1 MAKTIFIT
9 GTSSG
14 LGKATAEYYASKG
27 WQVAATMRT
36 PEKGTALAQL
46 PNVKVFKLDV
56 TDKDSVKQAVDNAIA
71 AYGKIDVVVNNAGLG
86 IYGALELATEEDI
99 TRIWNT
105 NVKGV
110 INVITAFLP
119 HFRGNKAG
127 MFINVG
133 SAMGLTTTMP
143 LLSLYHMSKYALEGL
158 SEGLYYE
165 LKPLGINIHMLEPGG
180 FSSELNK
187 NVVLNRR
194 ADITG
199 YEAFTD
205 KVEHLLQHYDDLPLG
220 TIEEI
225 IEVIEALTSGT
236 STKFRTVI
244 GEAANQLIARKN
256 ATSVEDFLETSL
268 NYFK

>member
-9 GTSSG
+9 GSSSG
-14 LGKATAEYYASKG
+14 LGKATAEYFASKG

-36 PEKGTALAQL
+36 PTTFSL

-56 TDKDSVKQAVDNAIA
+56 TDTTSVKQAVSDAIA
-71 AYGKIDVVVNNAGLG
+71 AFGKIDVVVNNAGVG
-86 IYGALELATEEDI
+86 VYGALELATEEDI
-99 TRIWNT
+99 NKTWNT

-110 INVITAFLP
+110 MNVITAFLP
-119 HFRGNKAG
+119 HFRANKAG

-165 LKPLGINIHMLEPGG
+165 LKPLGIDIHMIEPGG
-180 FSSELNK
+180 FSSELNR
-187 NVVLNRR
+187 NVVLNRN

-205 KVEHLLQHYDDLPLG
+205 KVENLLQHYDDLPLG
-220 TIEEI
+220 TVEEI
-225 IEVIEALTSGT
+225 VDVIDALANKT

-256 ATSVEDFLETSL
+256 AMSVEDFLETSL